1 VTVICS
7 SWPILAGEEVMG
19 LTIRK
24 TKARLWKN
32 FLRIRLIKHWS
43 RLPGEVMTSLSV
55 KVFKMTLLNICQK

>member
-1 VTVICS
+1 
-7 SWPILAGEEVMG
+7 MG